1 MDGSHC
7 PCPINLGEN
16 IVSDHGIEHVV
27 RSIMVTI
34 NAKPDLGGV
43 LGDILSDG
51 IRLGIAHVLLSWF
64 PFLFSYIDIIQGIL

>member
-1 MDGSHC
+1 MDGSHR

-27 RSIMVTI
+27 RSIMVAI
-34 NAKPDLGGV
+34 NAKSDLRGV

-51 IRLGIAHVLLSWF
+51 SRLGIAHFLLSWF
-64 PFLFSYIDIIQGIL
+64 PFLLYRHYTGYS